1 MVGKYYPIDEEA
13 AKRAQAMWSF
23 RDYVTGTKTKEYQ
36 RLVDEAYQLADDVS
50 KRYPDRAESA
60 YILADKYAKKLANN
74 FNADSHINLRCP
86 SVLIAGPANF
96 PVRKKEQQVRAM
108 EKNSQEYNEI
118 QKYLDKIRKLGN
130 DDGIIKSSDMNAVS
144 LLQEK
149 LDLLKQKQEKMKKV
163 NAYYRKH
170 KTLDGCPVLTKEE
183 IEELKAEMQAIW
195 HYQDKPYLSWQ
206 LSNNNQNIHSVEER
220 LRRLKAE
227 KENKNSEYDSDYFKV
242 VENTEIMRLQLFF
255 DGKPEAEVR
264 ELVKRNGFKWSPKN
278 GFWQRQLTENA
289 RYSVKCLIKE
299 MGKLAG

>member
-1 MVGKYYPIDEEA
+1 MTGKNYPIDEEA

-23 RDYVTGTKTKEYQ
+23 RDYVPGTKTKEYQ
-36 RLVDEAYQLADDVS
+36 RLVDEAYQLADDVAG
-50 KRYPDRAESA
+50 RYPDRAESA
-60 YILADKYAKKLANN
+60 YILADKYAKKLADN
-74 FNADSHINLRCP
+74 FNKDSHINLRCP

-96 PVRKKEQQVRAM
+96 PVRKKEQQVRAL
-108 EKNSQEYNEI
+108 EKNNQEYNDI
-118 QKYLDKIRKLGN
+118 QKYLDRIRKLGN
-130 DDGIIKSSDMNAVS
+130 DDGIIKSSDMNAVG

-183 IEELKAEMQAIW
+183 IEELKAEMQASW

-278 GFWQRQLTENA
+278 GCWQRQLTDNA
-289 RYSVKCLIKE
+289 RYSVKCLMKE
-299 MGKLAG
+299 MSKLAG

>member
-1 MVGKYYPIDEEA
+1 MAGKYYPIDEEA

-36 RLVDEAYQLADDVS
+36 NLVDEAYQLADDVAE
-50 KRYPDRAESA
+50 KYPDRAESA
-60 YILADKYAKKLANN
+60 YILADKYAKKLADN
-74 FNADSHINLRCP
+74 FNADSYINLRCP

-96 PVRKKEQQVRAM
+96 PVRKKEQQVRAL
-108 EKNSQEYNEI
+108 EKNNQEYNDI
-118 QKYLDKIRKLGN
+118 QKYLDRIRKLGSN
-130 DDGIIKSSDMNAVS
+130 DGIIRSSDANAVT

-149 LDLLKQKQEKMKKV
+149 LDTLKQEQEKMKKV

-170 KTLDGCPVLTKEE
+170 KTLDGCPVLTDEE
-183 IEELKAEMQAIW
+183 IEKLKVEMKSSW

-220 LRRLKAE
+220 LQRLKAE
-227 KENKNSEYDSDYFKV
+227 KERNSSAYDSDYFKV

-264 ELVKRNGFKWSPKN
+264 ELVKHNGFKWSPKN
-278 GFWQRQLTENA
+278 GCWQRQLTNNA

-299 MGKLAG
+299 LSKLAG

>member
-1 MVGKYYPIDEEA
+1 MAEKYYPIDEEA

-36 RLVDEAYQLADDVS
+36 NLVDEAYQLADDVAE
-50 KRYPDRAESA
+50 KYPDRAESA
-60 YILADKYAKKLANN
+60 YILADKYAKKLADN

-86 SVLIAGPANF
+86 SMLIAGPANF
-96 PVRKKEQQVRAM
+96 PVRKKEQQVRAL
-108 EKNSQEYNEI
+108 EKNNQEYNDI
-118 QKYLDKIRKLGN
+118 QKYLDRIRKLGSN
-130 DDGIIKSSDMNAVS
+130 DDIIRSSDTNAVT

-149 LDLLKQKQEKMKKV
+149 LDTLKQEQEKMKKV

-170 KTLDGCPVLTKEE
+170 KTLDGCPVLTDEE
-183 IEELKAEMQAIW
+183 IEKLKVEMKSSW
-195 HYQDKPYLSWQ
+195 HFQDKPYLSWQ

-220 LRRLKAE
+220 LQRLKAE
-227 KENKNSEYDSDYFKV
+227 KEKDSSEYDSDYFKV

-264 ELVKRNGFKWSPKN
+264 ELVKHNGFKWSPKN
-278 GFWQRQLTENA
+278 GCWQRQLTNNA

-299 MGKLAG
+299 LSKLAG

>member
-1 MVGKYYPIDEEA
+1 MAEKYYPIDEEA

-36 RLVDEAYQLADDVS
+36 NLVDEAYQLADDVAE
-50 KRYPDRAESA
+50 KYPDRAESA
-60 YILADKYAKKLANN
+60 YILADKYAKKLADN

-86 SVLIAGPANF
+86 SMLIAGPANF
-96 PVRKKEQQVRAM
+96 PVRKKEQQVRAL
-108 EKNSQEYNEI
+108 EKNNQEYNDI
-118 QKYLDKIRKLGN
+118 QKYLDRIRKLGSN
-130 DDGIIKSSDMNAVS
+130 DDIIRSSDTNAVT

-149 LDLLKQKQEKMKKV
+149 LDTLKQEQEKMKKV

-170 KTLDGCPVLTKEE
+170 KTLDGCPVLTDEE
-183 IEELKAEMQAIW
+183 IEKLKVEMKSSW
-195 HYQDKPYLSWQ
+195 HFQDKPYLSWQ

-220 LRRLKAE
+220 LQRLKDE
-227 KENKNSEYDSDYFKV
+227 KKRESSEYDSDYFKV

-264 ELVKRNGFKWSPKN
+264 ELVKHNGFKWSPKN
-278 GFWQRQLTENA
+278 GCWQRQLTNNA

-299 MGKLAG
+299 LSKLAG

>member
-1 MVGKYYPIDEEA
+1 MAGKYYPIDEEA

-36 RLVDEAYQLADDVS
+36 NLVDEAYQLADDAAE
-50 KRYPDRAESA
+50 KYPDRAESA
-60 YILADKYAKKLANN
+60 YILADKYAKKLADN
-74 FNADSHINLRCP
+74 FNADSYINLRCP

-96 PVRKKEQQVRAM
+96 PVRKKEQQVRAL
-108 EKNSQEYNEI
+108 EKNNQEYNDI
-118 QKYLDKIRKLGN
+118 QKYLDRIRKLGSN
-130 DDGIIKSSDMNAVS
+130 DGIIRSSDANAVT

-149 LDLLKQKQEKMKKV
+149 LDTLKQEQEKMKKV

-170 KTLDGCPVLTKEE
+170 KTLDGCPVLTDEE
-183 IEELKAEMQAIW
+183 IEKLKIEMKSSW

-220 LRRLKAE
+220 LQRLKAE
-227 KENKNSEYDSDYFKV
+227 KERNSSEYDSDYFKV

-264 ELVKRNGFKWSPKN
+264 ELVKHNGFKWSPKN
-278 GFWQRQLTENA
+278 GCWQRQLTNNA

-299 MGKLAG
+299 LSKLAG

>member
-1 MVGKYYPIDEEA
+1 MAGKYYPIDEDA

-36 RLVDEAYQLADDVS
+36 NLVDEAYQLADDVAE
-50 KRYPDRAESA
+50 KYPDRAESA
-60 YILADKYAKKLANN
+60 YILADKYAKKLADN

-96 PVRKKEQQVRAM
+96 PVRKKEQQVRAL
-108 EKNSQEYNEI
+108 EKNNQEYNDI
-118 QKYLDKIRKLGN
+118 QKYLDRIRKLGSN
-130 DDGIIKSSDMNAVS
+130 DGIIRSSDANAVT

-149 LDLLKQKQEKMKKV
+149 LDTLKQEQEKMKKV

-170 KTLDGCPVLTKEE
+170 KTLDGCPVLTDEE
-183 IEELKAEMQAIW
+183 IEKLKVEMKSSG

-220 LRRLKAE
+220 LQRLKAE
-227 KENKNSEYDSDYFKV
+227 KERNSSEYDSDYFKV

-264 ELVKRNGFKWSPKN
+264 ELVKHNGFKWSPKN
-278 GFWQRQLTENA
+278 GCWQRQLTNNA

-299 MGKLAG
+299 LSKLAG

>member
-1 MVGKYYPIDEEA
+1 MAGKYYPIDEEA

-36 RLVDEAYQLADDVS
+36 NLVDEAYQLADDVAE
-50 KRYPDRAESA
+50 KYPDRAESA
-60 YILADKYAKKLANN
+60 YILADKYAKKLADN

-96 PVRKKEQQVRAM
+96 PVRKKEQQVRAL
-108 EKNSQEYNEI
+108 EKNNQEYNDI
-118 QKYLDKIRKLGN
+118 QKYLERIRKLGSN
-130 DDGIIKSSDMNAVS
+130 DGIIRSSDANAVT

-149 LDLLKQKQEKMKKV
+149 LDTLKQEQEKMKKV

-170 KTLDGCPVLTKEE
+170 KTLDGCPVLTDEE
-183 IEELKAEMQAIW
+183 IEKLKVEMKSSW

-220 LRRLKAE
+220 LQRLKAE
-227 KENKNSEYDSDYFKV
+227 KERNSSAYDSDYFKV

-264 ELVKRNGFKWSPKN
+264 ELVKHNGFKWSPKN
-278 GFWQRQLTENA
+278 GCWQRQLTNNA

-299 MGKLAG
+299 LSKLAG

>member
-1 MVGKYYPIDEEA
+1 MAGKYYPIDEEA

-36 RLVDEAYQLADDVS
+36 NLVDEAYQLADDVAE
-50 KRYPDRAESA
+50 KYPDRAEPA
-60 YILADKYAKKLANN
+60 YILADKYAKKLADN

-96 PVRKKEQQVRAM
+96 PVRKKEQQVRAL
-108 EKNSQEYNEI
+108 EKNNQEYNDI
-118 QKYLDKIRKLGN
+118 QKYLDRIRKLGSN
-130 DDGIIKSSDMNAVS
+130 DGIIRSSDANAVT

-149 LDLLKQKQEKMKKV
+149 LDTLKQEQEKMKKV

-170 KTLDGCPVLTKEE
+170 KTLDGCPVLTDEE
-183 IEELKAEMQAIW
+183 IEKLKIEMKSSW

-220 LRRLKAE
+220 LQRLKAE
-227 KENKNSEYDSDYFKV
+227 KERNSSEYDSDSFKV

-264 ELVKRNGFKWSPKN
+264 ELVKHNGFKWSPKN
-278 GFWQRQLTENA
+278 GCWQRQLTDNA

-299 MGKLAG
+299 LSKLAG

>member
-1 MVGKYYPIDEEA
+1 MAGKYYPIDEEA

-36 RLVDEAYQLADDVS
+36 NLVDEAYQLADDVAE
-50 KRYPDRAESA
+50 KYPDRAESA
-60 YILADKYAKKLANN
+60 YILADKYAKKLADN

-86 SVLIAGPANF
+86 SVLIAGHANF
-96 PVRKKEQQVRAM
+96 PVRKKEQQVRAL
-108 EKNSQEYNEI
+108 EKNNQEYNDI
-118 QKYLDKIRKLGN
+118 QKYLDRIRKLGSN
-130 DDGIIKSSDMNAVS
+130 DGIIRSSDANAVT

-149 LDLLKQKQEKMKKV
+149 LDTLKQEQEKMKKV

-170 KTLDGCPVLTKEE
+170 KTLDGCPVLTDEE
-183 IEELKAEMQAIW
+183 IEKLKVEMKSSW

-220 LRRLKAE
+220 LQRLKAE
-227 KENKNSEYDSDYFKV
+227 KEKDSSEYDSDYFKV
-242 VENTEIMRLQLFF
+242 VENTGF

-264 ELVKRNGFKWSPKN
+264 ELVKHNGFKWSPKN
-278 GFWQRQLTENA
+278 GCWQRQLTDNA
-289 RYSVKCLIKE
+289 RYSVKSLIKE

>member
-1 MVGKYYPIDEEA
+1 MAGKYYPIDEEA

-23 RDYVTGTKTKEYQ
+23 RDYVPGTKTKEYQ
-36 RLVDEAYQLADDVS
+36 NLVDEAYQLADDVAE
-50 KRYPDRAESA
+50 KYPDRAESA
-60 YILADKYAKKLANN
+60 YILADKYAKKLAEN
-74 FNADSHINLRCP
+74 FNADSHINLRCQ

-96 PVRKKEQQVRAM
+96 PVRKKEQQVRAL
-108 EKNSQEYNEI
+108 EKNNQEYNDI
-118 QKYLDKIRKLGN
+118 QKYLDRIRKLGSN
-130 DDGIIKSSDMNAVS
+130 GGIIRSADANAVT

-149 LDLLKQKQEKMKKV
+149 LDTLKQEQEKMKKV

-170 KTLDGCPVLTKEE
+170 KNLDGCPVLKDEE
-183 IEELKAEMQAIW
+183 IEKLKVEMKSSW

-227 KENKNSEYDSDYFKV
+227 KERNSSEYDSDYFKV

-264 ELVKRNGFKWSPKN
+264 ELVKNNGFKWSPKN
-278 GFWQRQLTENA
+278 GCWQRQLTNNA

-299 MGKLAG
+299 LSKLAG

>member
-1 MVGKYYPIDEEA
+1 MAGKYYPIDEEA

-36 RLVDEAYQLADDVS
+36 NLVDEAYQLADDVAE
-50 KRYPDRAESA
+50 KYPDRAESA
-60 YILADKYAKKLANN
+60 YILADKYAKKLADN
-74 FNADSHINLRCP
+74 FNADSYINLRCP

-96 PVRKKEQQVRAM
+96 PVRKKEQQVRAL
-108 EKNSQEYNEI
+108 EKNNQEYNDI
-118 QKYLDKIRKLGN
+118 QKYLDRIRKLGSN
-130 DDGIIKSSDMNAVS
+130 DGIIRSSDANAVT

-149 LDLLKQKQEKMKKV
+149 LDTLKQEQEKMKKV

-170 KTLDGCPVLTKEE
+170 KTLDGCPVLTDEE
-183 IEELKAEMQAIW
+183 IEKLKIEMKSSW

-220 LRRLKAE
+220 LQRLKAE
-227 KENKNSEYDSDYFKV
+227 KERNSSAYDSDYFKV

-264 ELVKRNGFKWSPKN
+264 ELVKHNGFKWSPKN
-278 GFWQRQLTENA
+278 GCWQRQLTDNA
-289 RYSVKCLIKE
+289 RYSVKSLIKE
-299 MGKLAG
+299 MSKLAG